1 MEIISDGSQ
10 FTDGKYE
17 ILYAS
22 RPYEDKD
29 GNIDDSKAV
38 CSLNGA
44 DVDYMA
50 LDLSYKIHWGEKD
63 KVVDYIS
70 FTMPRDDAKLSHV
83 FTTTPYGL
91 IKKNRTG
98 IGATTL
104 ELQSNRNSIVV
115 VPTKSLAQDKAKQ
128 SHIEGADK
136 YKVLYVGSAISGF
149 SVPTISDYLQDQ
161 DISIKKFVV
170 VADSLPRLLKYI
182 GEEHFSEYFLMIDE
196 IDSYQYDSSFRSA
209 LEDVLDYYWMF
220 PETKRCLVSATIGN
234 FSDKRIEEEPV
245 IEVYFN
251 EEQRRNIN
259 LIHTNSVEATAKKE
273 IERIANEYPEEKI
286 LIAYNSV
293 TDGIQPIIKMLGEE
307 LQKQCSVLCSV
318 KSKNVVGDKFVEG
331 IDNGLLPSQIVFMT
345 CTYFVGIDIQE
356 RFHLISIANSDITH
370 TLLSVDKLQQIAGRC
385 RHADGVLSETIIY
398 KTKERTELYDIETER
413 QRFLKDANFLCTFYN
428 SFGKIEKEYASIYKN
443 IREYD
448 AKYFVEDAKRKYK
461 GLTNAYSVVRISMG
475 TMKPAYLVIDGMC
488 IQLQLRTQLYANPNS
503 LQIELSKNND
513 VQYNNVVEAAT
524 SSLNKIKS
532 EVVSKA
538 NLMRDTEIDL
548 LIKNLRNTPANE
560 RASKARQLQYNCTR
574 MASCFLQQ
582 FVELHTYVPFEEL
595 VARLKGIKGT
605 AKYEKFRSSVIFF
618 ALEETH
624 PLKLSIKTNFVK
636 GQKYTS
642 NEILGKINIAL
653 SLLKKPLLNS
663 TSKAVKR
670 LKLFCSLN
678 ETTIRINGHTSPKRV
693 QEVVDYDVNAFNC
706 APLTR
711 IKATEDV
718 SKRFKL

>member
-1 MEIISDGSQ
+1 MEITSDGSL

-22 RPYEDKD
+22 KPYVDKD
-29 GNIDDSKAV
+29 GNISDSTAI

-44 DVDYMA
+44 DVDYMSV
-50 LDLSYKIHWGEKD
+50 DLSCHIHWREKNRI
-63 KVVDYIS
+63 VDFIS

-83 FTTTPYGL
+83 FCTTPYGL

-98 IGATTL
+98 VGATTL
-104 ELQSNRNSIVV
+104 ELQSKRNSIVV

-128 SHIEGADK
+128 SHIDGTNK

-149 SVPTISDYLQDQ
+149 PVSTISDYLQDQ
-161 DISIKKFVV
+161 DIPIKKFVV
-170 VADSLPRLLKYI
+170 VADSLPRLLEYI
-182 GEEHFSEYFLMIDE
+182 GKEHFSEYFLMIDE

-209 LEDVLDYYWMF
+209 LEDVLDYYWIF
-220 PETKRCLVSATIGN
+220 PKTKRCLVSATIGT

-251 EEQRRNIN
+251 EEQRRSVN
-259 LIHTNSVEATAKKE
+259 LIHTNSVEVTAKGE
-273 IERIANEYPEEKI
+273 IERISNEFPEDKI

-293 TDGIQPIIKMLGEE
+293 ADGIQPIIETLDEE
-307 LQKQCSVLCSV
+307 LKKKCSVLCSV
-318 KSKNVVGDKFVEG
+318 KSKNVVGDKFAEG
-331 IDNGLLPSQIVFMT
+331 IDNGLLPSKIVFMT

-398 KTKERTELYDIETER
+398 KTKGITEHYDIEAAR
-413 QRFLKDANFLCTFYN
+413 QRFLDDANFLCTFYN
-428 SFGKIEKEYASIYKN
+428 SFGKLEKEYANIYQN
-443 IREYD
+443 IRGYGV
-448 AKYFVEDAKRKYK
+448 KYFIEDAKRKYK
-461 GLTNAYSVVRISMG
+461 GLTNAYSVVRNSMG
-475 TMKPAYLVIDGMC
+475 TMQPAYFVIDGMC
-488 IQLQLRTQLYANPNS
+488 IQLQLRTQLYSKPQS
-503 LQIELSKNND
+503 LLIELSKSND
-513 VQYNNVVEAAT
+513 VTYDNVVLAT
-524 SSLNKIKS
+524 PSSLNEIKAEVKIS
-532 EVVSKA
+532 A
-538 NLMRDTEIDL
+538 NQKRDTEIGL
-548 LIKNLRNTPANE
+548 LIENLRNTPANK
-560 RASKARQLQYNCTR
+560 RAFKARQLQYNSTR
-574 MASCFLQQ
+574 MASIFLQQ
-582 FVELHTYVPFEEL
+582 FMELHTYIPFEEL
-595 VARLKGIKGT
+595 VVRLKEIKGK
-605 AKYEKFRSSVIFF
+605 AEYEKFRSSVIFF

-624 PLKLSIKTNFVK
+624 PLKLSIKTNFTK

-678 ETTIRINGHTSPKRV
+678 ETTIRINGLKSPRRV
-693 QEVVDYDVNAFNC
+693 QEIVDYDVNAFNC
-706 APLTR
+706 APLRR

-718 SKRFKL
+718 SKLFKL